1 MNAPAATP
9 SRQAAASRWLRR
21 YRPDESAAV
30 RLFCLPHG
38 GGSASAYVAL
48 TRALAPWVEA
58 VAVQYPGRQDRRGE
72 PFLTSVDATVDAL
85 VPVLRE
91 AADRPYALFGHS
103 LGATL
108 AYEAARRLSASGHPP
123 AHLFVSGRRSPSLP
137 RHDLAFLR
145 NDDALI
151 AEMAKLQGCDP
162 VLFQE
167 EDLLEMVLPAL
178 RNDARM
184 ADGYRPRPDPALTV
198 PLTVLTGDADP
209 HVPVEDARAWRDVVP
224 DGSAGLHVLPG
235 GHFYLDEHVGRVCR
249 VVEAAVGGCR
259 ERPAQPLPSP
269 EPDAA

>member
-1 MNAPAATP
+1 MNAPATSP
-9 SRQAAASRWLRR
+9 SRQTAASLWLRR
-21 YRPDESAAV
+21 YRPDETAAV
-30 RLFCLPHG
+30 RLFCFPHG

-48 TRALAPWVEA
+48 TRELAPWVEA

-85 VPVLRE
+85 LPVLRE

-108 AYEAARRLSASGHPP
+108 AYEAARRLSGAGRPP

-137 RHDLAFLR
+137 RRDMAYLR
-145 NDDALI
+145 DDDALI
-151 AEMAKLQGCDP
+151 AEVAKMQGCDP
-162 VLFQE
+162 RLLQE
-167 EDLLEMVLPAL
+167 KELLEMVLPPL

-209 HVPVEDARAWRDVVP
+209 HVPVEEARAWRDVAP
-224 DGSAGLHVLPG
+224 DGSLDLHVLPG
-235 GHFYLDEHVGRVCR
+235 GHFYLDDHVPAVCR
-249 VVEAAVGGCR
+249 VVEDALGHGG
-259 ERPAQPLPSP
+259 
-269 EPDAA
+269 